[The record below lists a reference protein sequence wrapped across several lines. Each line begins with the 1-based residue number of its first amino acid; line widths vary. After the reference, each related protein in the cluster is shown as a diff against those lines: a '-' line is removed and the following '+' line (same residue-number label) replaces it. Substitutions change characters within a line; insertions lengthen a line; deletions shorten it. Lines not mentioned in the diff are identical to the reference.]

1 MAQFYGPFEIDTLT
15 EQADGTAL
23 TFKSYTGSNGEYIP
37 APMFVP
43 SVLTDLI
50 KEEAT
55 DYNDWY
61 SNRLNPVIDEIILLF
76 QKYNVFIGAG
86 EGVASDMSYV
96 FDRVI
101 DFVRQGRRQVE
112 EKQWGSPEYAKT
124 MKQLIDHMK
133 G

>member
-15 EQADGTAL
+15 EQSEGTLL
-23 TFKSYTGSNGEYIP
+23 TFKPHTGSNGEYTP
-37 APMFVP
+37 ADMFVP

-50 KEEAT
+50 KDEAT

-61 SNRLNPVIDEIILLF
+61 SNRLNPLIDEIILLF

-133 G
+133 A